1 MKLSAILRQMQ
12 EIGNEHL
19 DAMGYTRDVLLG
31 KNYAFLLSKL
41 EVFVTGPL
49 PQCGDKL
56 RQRTAPKKPKGPF
69 FYRDID
75 FIKQSDGAELI
86 TAHTAWILANPE
98 SHQIIRPNKA
108 QLPMDYD
115 ENTDYSIGGY
125 RPARPGASAVLGK
138 RIIRYTDIDYN
149 QHMNNAVYAD
159 IIMDLLPP
167 QLLDERQLREFRI
180 YFHNEAFLGDTLTI
194 SATQMNPATGEI
206 QLCGEKPDGGLCFS
220 CMLRL
225 QVG

>member
-41 EVFVTGPL
+41 EVFVTGGL
-49 PQCGDKL
+49 PKCSDKL
-56 RQRTAPKKPKGPF
+56 LQRTAPKKPKGPF

-75 FIKQSDGAELI
+75 FISKADGKELVS
-86 TAHTAWILANPE
+86 AHTAWVLANPE
-98 SHQIIRPNKA
+98 THQIIRPNKA
-108 QLPMDYD
+108 ELPMDYD

-125 RPARPGASAVLGK
+125 RPARPENLEVLGE
-138 RIIRYTDIDYN
+138 RTIRYTDIDYN
-149 QHMNNAVYAD
+149 QHLNNAVYAD
-159 IIMDLLPP
+159 IIMDLLPAS
-167 QLLDERQLREFRI
+167 LLDERQLREFRI
-180 YFHNEAFLGDTLTI
+180 FFHNEAFLGDTLI
-194 SATQMNPATGEI
+194 VSATQMDPETGEI
-206 QLCGEKPDGGLCFS
+206 QLCGEKPDGAVCFL

-225 QVG
+225 